1 MGLYTPLCS
10 LTAFHLILAEKF
22 WHDPSTPLHDAQ
34 NIKCTLLPEF
44 SRHFHLIY
52 MNFKLCQTIAPLST
66 LYAQCD
72 DNWVEKF
79 FAAMLLFTN
88 MTNKKKNIEQA
99 MQEHALGWVGISA
112 RGSEG
117 KPRIGCDRSYTSLKM
132 HRLKYWIR
140 YIHWQHKPMTG

>member
-1 MGLYTPLCS
+1 M
-10 LTAFHLILAEKF
+10 
-22 WHDPSTPLHDAQ
+22 TPLHDAY

-72 DNWVEKF
+72 DNWVE

-88 MTNKKKNIEQA
+88 MTNNKKNIGQA
-99 MQEHALGWVGISA
+99 MQEHALG
-112 RGSEG
+112 
-117 KPRIGCDRSYTSLKM
+117 
-132 HRLKYWIR
+132 
-140 YIHWQHKPMTG
+140 